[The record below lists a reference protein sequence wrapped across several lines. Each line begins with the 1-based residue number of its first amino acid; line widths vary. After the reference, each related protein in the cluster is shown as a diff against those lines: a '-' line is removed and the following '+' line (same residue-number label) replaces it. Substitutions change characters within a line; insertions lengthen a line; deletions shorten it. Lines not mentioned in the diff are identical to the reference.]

1 MVALPHFFSNNPL
14 ITPSPLSLEI
24 ADGSAV
30 CGRTPLQLTVYHH
43 LKPIPLIPSNQLPH
57 ITHTPWV
64 ASPQL
69 PKYKSSSLSGP
80 TTPRY
85 AAPSFRSP
93 KPTSSDASPRLQTPS
108 GLFSTRRAA
117 TLPTPSRS
125 SPVCAT
131 TRRTAMSRGSSTCTG
146 GSGLSRASLTVR
158 YFGDGQGL
166 FKKYIINRV

>member
-1 MVALPHFFSNNPL
+1 MVALPYFFSNNPL

-30 CGRTPLQLTVYHH
+30 CGRTPTTCSISPQTHT
-43 LKPIPLIPSNQLPH
+43 PH
-57 ITHTPWV
+57 TQQSTTPHYTHTPWV
-64 ASPQL
+64 AFPQL

-80 TTPRY
+80 TTLRY
-85 AAPSFRSP
+85 AVPSFRSP

-108 GLFSTRRAA
+108 GPFSTRRAA

-146 GSGLSRASLTVR
+146 GSGPSRASLMVR
-158 YFGDGQGL
+158 YFGDGRGL
-166 FKKYIINRV
+166 FLQNI